1 MLYEN
6 SAHNGSFRT
15 KPNFRYQTVPSELPM
30 LELDQVNK
38 TYATPQGPL
47 RVLNDVTLHLAP
59 GQSLALMGESGS
71 GKSTLLH
78 LAAGLDLPDQGNITL
93 AGQNIASLT
102 EPARAKLRCDQ
113 VGLVFQQFH
122 LIPSLTVIDNL
133 RLQARLARREDVA
146 WTAHLIERLGL
157 HGLEKRYPEQL
168 SGGQQQRLAIGR
180 ALAPR
185 PPLLLADEPTGN
197 LDESTA
203 GEVLELLLSL
213 VRETQCALLVVTH
226 SPQVA
231 APLDR
236 CLRLR
241 HGQLV
246 STVHD

>member
-1 MLYEN
+1 
-6 SAHNGSFRT
+6 
-15 KPNFRYQTVPSELPM
+15 M
-30 LELDQVNK
+30 LELQQVHK
-38 TYATPQGPL
+38 TYTTPQGPL
-47 RVLNDVTLHLAP
+47 KVLDDVSLRLAP

-78 LAAGLDLPDQGNITL
+78 LAAGLDLPDQGSITL
-93 AGQNIASLT
+93 AGQNVSTLAESD
-102 EPARAKLRCDQ
+102 RAKLRREKL
-113 VGLVFQQFH
+113 GLVFQQFH
-122 LIPSLTVIDNL
+122 LVPSLTVIDNL
-133 RLQARLARREDVA
+133 RLQARLANRDDTD
-146 WTAHLIERLGL
+146 WTAYLIARLGL
-157 HGLEKRYPEQL
+157 EGLEKRYPEQL

-197 LDESTA
+197 LDETTA

-241 HGQLV
+241 HGQLIN
-246 STVHD
+246 TEL

>member
-1 MLYEN
+1 
-6 SAHNGSFRT
+6 
-15 KPNFRYQTVPSELPM
+15 M
-30 LELDQVNK
+30 LEFHQVHK
-38 TYATPQGPL
+38 TYPTPQGSIS
-47 RVLNDVTLHLAP
+47 VLNDVTLTLAA
-59 GQSLALMGESGS
+59 GESMALMGESGS

-78 LAAGLDLPDQGNITL
+78 LAAGLDLPDQGFITL
-93 AGQNIASLT
+93 AGNKVASLP
-102 EPARAKLRCDQ
+102 EPARAKLRREQ
-113 VGLVFQQFH
+113 LGLVFQQFH
-122 LIPSLTVIDNL
+122 LIPSLTVIDNM
-133 RLQARLARREDVA
+133 RLQARLANREDTD
-146 WTAHLIERLGL
+146 WTAYLIARLGL
-157 HGLEKRYPEQL
+157 KGLEKRYPEQL

-231 APLDR
+231 APLDC

>member
-1 MLYEN
+1 ML
-6 SAHNGSFRT
+6 AF
-15 KPNFRYQTVPSELPM
+15 
-30 LELDQVNK
+30 DQIHK
-38 TYATPQGPL
+38 TYPTPQGPI
-47 RVLNDVTLHLAP
+47 RVLKDVTLQLAP

-93 AGQNIASLT
+93 AGQNLASLP
-102 EPARAKLRCDQ
+102 EPARAKLRREHL
-113 VGLVFQQFH
+113 GLVFQQFH
-122 LIPSLTVIDNL
+122 LIPSLTVIDNM
-133 RLQARLARREDVA
+133 RLQARLANRDDA
-146 WTAHLIERLGL
+146 DWTAYLMERLGL
-157 HGLEKRYPEQL
+157 TGLEKRYPEQL

-197 LDESTA
+197 LDETTA
-203 GEVLELLLSL
+203 GEVLQLLLNL
-213 VRETQCALLVVTH
+213 VHETQCALLVVTH

-241 HGQLV
+241 HGQLL
-246 STVHD
+246 STTL

>member
-1 MLYEN
+1 
-6 SAHNGSFRT
+6 
-15 KPNFRYQTVPSELPM
+15 M
-30 LELDQVNK
+30 LEFHQVHK
-38 TYATPQGPL
+38 TYPTPQGSIS
-47 RVLNDVTLHLAP
+47 VLNNVTLTLAA
-59 GQSLALMGESGS
+59 GESMALMGESGS

-78 LAAGLDLPDQGNITL
+78 LAAGLDLPDQGFITL
-93 AGQNIASLT
+93 AGNKVASLP
-102 EPARAKLRCDQ
+102 EPARAKLRREQ
-113 VGLVFQQFH
+113 LGLVFQQFH
-122 LIPSLTVIDNL
+122 LIPSLTVIDNM
-133 RLQARLARREDVA
+133 RLQARLANREDTD
-146 WTAHLIERLGL
+146 WTAYLIARLGL
-157 HGLEKRYPEQL
+157 KGLEKRYPEQL